1 MQIRG
6 DGRTRFV
13 VYTQWIASWFFQVFP
28 PIRNK
33 ISNVGEI
40 AGYLNW
46 VSKKFKSNSIP
57 CSKREHL
64 WDLIL
69 QRTDNKYLRGF
80 EFGVAWGYAS
90 QWWLAHISDSS
101 LVWNGFDRFT
111 GLPTSWRNLP
121 KGYFSS
127 DGIPPPIDDQRVQW
141 HIGDVETTLPKVN
154 LDRRENE
161 RWIILFDLDLL
172 QPTEFAWNI
181 IKGEMLEGDLLYFDE
196 AFDWD
201 ERFVIDQ
208 LVLPFGYFDLIGFTP
223 QALALQF
230 KGKK

>member
-1 MQIRG
+1 M
-6 DGRTRFV
+6 
-13 VYTQWIASWFFQVFP
+13 
-28 PIRNK
+28 
-33 ISNVGEI
+33 
-40 AGYLNW
+40 
-46 VSKKFKSNSIP
+46 
-57 CSKREHL
+57 
-64 WDLIL
+64 DLIDL
-69 QRTDNKYLRGF
+69 LVFRRLGETCPRDIL
-80 EFGVAWGYAS
+80 VLMAS
-90 QWWLAHISDSS
+90 
-101 LVWNGFDRFT
+101 
-111 GLPTSWRNLP
+111 
-121 KGYFSS
+121 
-127 DGIPPPIDDQRVQW
+127 PPPIDDQRVQW

-181 IKGEMLEGDLLYFDE
+181 IKGEMREGDLLYFDE
-196 AFDWD
+196 AFNWD